1 MVKNLV
7 GGSRGGRTI
16 AEWAG
21 RRFWESRQF
30 YSAYIALFIAV
41 SNWITIQ
48 YRLLLENIP
57 IFNTLFSQLWI
68 FLIVAVVL
76 FTVIS
81 ILGGH
86 YIHRKRQFR
95 LEQAVAIEEN
105 PYLYR
110 SAPGKERD
118 LMIPITIMNLEAIE
132 AILTSNNS
140 MTEEKKKQIEA
151 YRQELIKLSK
161 GLAIGGFKK
170 TGTKT
175 VTTASS

>member
-7 GGSRGGRTI
+7 GGSKRARTI
-16 AEWAG
+16 GEWTG

-57 IFNTLFSQLWI
+57 VFNALFSQLWV
-68 FLIVAVVL
+68 FLIVAVVV
-76 FTVIS
+76 FTVLS

-110 SAPGKERD
+110 SAPGKERN
-118 LMIPITIMNLEAIE
+118 LMIPIGILQLEAIE
-132 AILTSNNS
+132 NILKSNNIL
-140 MTEEKKKQIEA
+140 TEEKKKQVDSFREQLN
-151 YRQELIKLSK
+151 RLSQ
-161 GLAIGGFKK
+161 GLN
-170 TGTKT
+170 
-175 VTTASS
+175 

>member
-1 MVKNLV
+1 
-7 GGSRGGRTI
+7 
-16 AEWAG
+16 
-21 RRFWESRQF
+21 
-30 YSAYIALFIAV
+30 
-41 SNWITIQ
+41 
-48 YRLLLENIP
+48 
-57 IFNTLFSQLWI
+57 
-68 FLIVAVVL
+68 
-76 FTVIS
+76 
-81 ILGGH
+81 
-86 YIHRKRQFR
+86 
-95 LEQAVAIEEN
+95 
-105 PYLYR
+105 LYR